1 MLRLLER
8 KSLFVVG
15 AVRPLRTAPELA
27 DPACVVSA
35 HLKRAV
41 RSPFR
46 LGSKNIWVSGRHP
59 APPRRGGCPSEP
71 ELQTLGLPLPA
82 LASRESGLESKE
94 RLSSWFLKSLNFSL
108 EPQLQFVFRVE
119 NL

>member
-1 MLRLLER
+1 M
-8 KSLFVVG
+8 SV
-15 AVRPLRTAPELA
+15 PL
-27 DPACVVSA
+27 S
-35 HLKRAV
+35 
-41 RSPFR
+41 
-46 LGSKNIWVSGRHP
+46 
-59 APPRRGGCPSEP
+59 P

>member
-1 MLRLLER
+1 M
-8 KSLFVVG
+8 SV
-15 AVRPLRTAPELA
+15 
-27 DPACVVSA
+27 
-35 HLKRAV
+35 
-41 RSPFR
+41 
-46 LGSKNIWVSGRHP
+46 
-59 APPRRGGCPSEP
+59 PPSP